1 MDRERLD
8 RRTLLKLGFA
18 GASTLVLAQAGYAA
32 AVPEEKAPK
41 PEVKDVD
48 IKTGK
53 EVESMKLIPVHVRI
67 SALHIGKPRKHHAWE
82 KPRRS
87 VSPRPVEETRGF
99 DAPRHAPGPLLI
111 HQRRLCFDSNSRSFR
126 LPLASATWFVAL
138 VRASA

>member
-1 MDRERLD
+1 MDRGRLD

-53 EVESMKLIPVHVRI
+53 EVESMIPGFQKVRLREFTFKPGGRTKATMENAMI
-67 SALHIGKPRKHHAWE
+67 CECSQGALQVTQDGKTFTANKGRVWTC
-82 KPRRS
+82 RQRM
-87 VSPRPVEETRGF
+87 VEETVNKGKGAAVMRVF
-99 DAPRHAPGPLLI
+99 DLL
-111 HQRRLCFDSNSRSFR
+111 
-126 LPLASATWFVAL
+126 T
-138 VRASA
+138 